1 MKKHKIAII
10 GSGPA
15 GYTAATYTSRAMI
28 DTTVFA
34 GRLPGG
40 LLTRTSTVEN
50 FPGFPEGIEGFDL
63 MSAMQEQAEKFGAA
77 VEYDEVV
84 SIEFNNSGK
93 HLLTLS
99 TGNVFEADAVIL
111 ALGSSPRKL
120 GIPVEEKFRCKGV
133 SSCATCDGAF
143 FKGTPVVVAGGGDS
157 AMEEAVYLTRFAS
170 HVHIV
175 HRRESFRASAVMVE
189 RAKNTPNITF
199 HLNCT
204 IKDICGNERVEKVI
218 ISNHN
223 TGEDE
228 EIVCS
233 GIFCALGHTPN
244 TQIVEGKI
252 PLDQD
257 KCIITDHPHTS
268 TAIPGVFAAGD
279 CADPFYRQAIT
290 AAGSGCR
297 AAMDAV
303 RYLENAD

>member
-1 MKKHKIAII
+1 MKKHKVAII

-15 GYTAATYTSRAMI
+15 GYTAAIYTSRAMLE
-28 DTTVFA
+28 TTIFA

-50 FPGFPEGIEGFDL
+50 FPGFPDGIEGFDL
-63 MSAMQEQAEKFGAA
+63 MSAMQDQAEKLGAA

-84 SIEFNNSGK
+84 SIDFNRSGK

-99 TGNVFEADAVIL
+99 TGNIFEADAVIL
-111 ALGSSPRKL
+111 AMGSSPRKL
-120 GIPVEEKFRCKGV
+120 GIPAEDKFRCKGV

-170 HVHIV
+170 HVHVV
-175 HRRESFRASAVMVE
+175 HRREQLRASAIMVE
-189 RAKNTPNITF
+189 RAKSMPDITF
-199 HLNCT
+199 HLNAS

-218 ISNHN
+218 IADNN
-223 TGEDE
+223 TGKES
-228 EIVCS
+228 EIICS

-244 TQIVEGKI
+244 TELAAGKI
-252 PLDQD
+252 PLDEN
-257 KCIITDHPHTS
+257 KCIITNHPYSS
-268 TAIPGVFAAGD
+268 TAVPGVFAAGD
-279 CADPFYRQAIT
+279 CADPIYRQAIT

-297 AAMDAV
+297 AAMDV
-303 RYLENAD
+303 IRYLENAH